1 MLAAFQSAD
10 QITRA
15 KEIHVSNEQREGN
28 EVFSAG
34 AAKAAGFQVR
44 DVMRD
49 DFGYE
54 VPVDSVPLPSKGLIY
69 PSDSPLH
76 GRETVDVKAM
86 TAKEEDILTSRALIK
101 KGTVITELIRS
112 CLIDK
117 RIDVDSMV
125 AGDRN
130 AIMVALRVT
139 GYGSQ
144 YKAEVTCPEC
154 NESCKHEFSLL
165 ELPIKNLEEAP
176 VNPGENLFEFV
187 LPVTKKKVRYKLLNG
202 RDEQEMM
209 TIAERQKKQGMRADS
224 LVTTRLLHTVV
235 AVEGVADRSKV
246 QHFVKNMPARDSL
259 ALRKHIDSIEPGIE
273 MKAWLDCPN
282 CSENSEVRLPM
293 GASFFWP
300 DAE

>member
-1 MLAAFQSAD
+1 VA
-10 QITRA
+10 
-15 KEIHVSNEQREGN
+15 NEQREGN

-54 VPVDSVPLPSKGLIY
+54 VPVDSVPLPSKGLVY
-69 PSDSPLH
+69 PQENPLH
-76 GRETVDVKAM
+76 GCETVDVKAM

-117 RIDVDSMV
+117 RIDVDSML

-154 NESCKHEFSLL
+154 GENCKHDFSLL
-165 ELPIKNLEEAP
+165 ELPIKSLEESP
-176 VNPGENLFEFV
+176 VSPGENLFEFA
-187 LPVTKKKVRYKLLNG
+187 LPVTGKRVRFRLLNG

-209 TIAERQKKQGMRADS
+209 IIAERQKKQGMRSDT

-235 AVEGVADRSKV
+235 TVDGVTDRAKV
-246 QHFVKNMPARDSL
+246 QHFVRNMPARDSL
-259 ALRKHIDSIEPGIE
+259 ALRKHIDAIEPGIE
-273 MKAWLDCPN
+273 MKAWMDCPN
-282 CSENSEVRLPM
+282 CGENSEVRLPM